1 MHTICIQR
9 QVTLKAFVQN
19 ILIYSFLWQFNLNT
33 DIKSHDDNINFWG
46 VWFLTGIS
54 SGSTGNLKGLESS
67 HWNIVSRRVRHSD
80 FQESGFLLLTGAAAG
95 FFLELVP
102 GWSSSDCSV
111 NEIWLNTY
119 TLKNTENSRSIKQGK
134 ISPLKWDSVYQEE

>member
-1 MHTICIQR
+1 MHTICIQSHSGD
-9 QVTLKAFVQN
+9 LKSICAK
-19 ILIYSFLWQFNLNT
+19 YTYLWQFNLNI

-46 VWFLTGIS
+46 VLFLTGIS

-80 FQESGFLLLTGAAAG
+80 FQESGFLLLTGAGAG

-111 NEIWLNTY
+111 KEIWLNTY

-134 ISPLKWDSVYQEE
+134 ISPLKWDSVHQEE